1 MMVLLLCIV
10 FFLMLLLAGILV
22 GVMLP
27 GVNSILK
34 IIIAIAFAFSVSSI
48 LFVLSVFLQIDFTV
62 FLVCW
67 CIMLMVLIWMN
78 APFIRAG
85 IIQKNTGMQVVKA
98 PVLLAGFGI
107 LIITILFTGVSVR
120 WGRWDAWAIWNMHA
134 KFLTYPQHFDNLFTG
149 KISWTAADYP
159 LMLSG
164 FIAMWWRAIGNA
176 EPITPSVVAYITA
189 LAVPLTVFAGLIK
202 NKKLTLPFL
211 ILLLFAFDD
220 DYMRQAASQYA
231 DNLLSLFYLLPFVLL
246 HQTAKPD
253 KEKYVFILIGFFTA
267 ASAWIKNEGILFFLV
282 FLVFFIIQNR
292 NSVNRIKYFFAGT
305 FWPVSML
312 LFFKCMYAPAN
323 DIIGAQSWHAFQQLA
338 NADRYILTLKY
349 FASRLYNQKFLAVL
363 LLLLTV
369 LLNRTYFSGF
379 AFWVLGMV
387 LLGYFFIYI
396 LTPHPLEWQLYTSC
410 SRVLTQI
417 FPAVIYTMAY
427 GLNERSLRKELS

>member
-1 MMVLLLCIV
+1 MLLLLIIV

-22 GVMLP
+22 GEMLP

-34 IIIAIAFAFSVSSI
+34 IIIAVAFTFSLSSI
-48 LFVLSVFLQIDFTV
+48 LFVLSVFLQINFIV
-62 FLVCW
+62 FIVCW
-67 CIMLMVLIWMN
+67 CVMLLALYWINAHYINASVL
-78 APFIRAG
+78 
-85 IIQKNTGMQVVKA
+85 QKASGMQVVKA

-164 FIAMWWRAIGNA
+164 FIAMWWKAIGNA
-176 EPITPSVVAYITA
+176 DPITPSVVAYITA
-189 LAVPLTVFAGLIK
+189 LAVPLTVFAGLIEK
-202 NKKLTLPFL
+202 RKLALPFL
-211 ILLLFAFDD
+211 LLLLFAFDD

-253 KEKYVFILIGFFTA
+253 KAKYIIILIGFFAA
-267 ASAWIKNEGILFFLV
+267 ASAWIKNEGILFYLV
-282 FLVFFIIQNR
+282 FLFFFIIQNH
-292 NSVNRIKYFFAGT
+292 NSVNRIKYFFAGS
-305 FWPVSML
+305 FLPLSML
-312 LFFKCMYAPAN
+312 LFFKCLYAPSN
-323 DIIGAQSWHAFQQLA
+323 DIIGAQSWQAFQQLA

-349 FASRLYNQKFLAVL
+349 FAGRLYNQKFLAVL

-369 LLNRTYFSGF
+369 LLNRAYFAGF
-379 AFWVLGMV
+379 ASWVLGLV

-410 SRVLTQI
+410 SRLLTQLS
-417 FPAVIYTMAY
+417 PAVIYTMAY
-427 GLNERSLRKELS
+427 GLNKRSLQKEFR